1 MAGFIHDAPLQRV
14 AHVLAEARH
23 AGLHRDLV
31 GELETAMHELRN
43 LSSTLSPS
51 MLENLGLIRSLES
64 LANETEDSGEMR
76 VLFSYG
82 GAGRDTRFRSDEEL
96 AAFRIAQE
104 ALTNC
109 RKHSRAST
117 VWMTLEVLPDS
128 LTIAIEDNGKGVA
141 LHDYEEHLHQQ
152 LS

>member
-1 MAGFIHDAPLQRV
+1 
-14 AHVLAEARH
+14 
-23 AGLHRDLV
+23 
-31 GELETAMHELRN
+31 
-43 LSSTLSPS
+43 

-64 LANETEDSGEMR
+64 LAKETEDSGGMR

-82 GAGRDTRFRSDEEL
+82 GAGRDTRFLAEEEL

-104 ALTNC
+104 ALNNC

-128 LTIAIEDNGKGVA
+128 LTIAIEDNGKGLPPADVPKPLGSFGIGMRSMRA
-141 LHDYEEHLHQQ
+141 RAEQMDGSLFVTANEPHGVRVLAELPRVQQEEITVEAAA
-152 LS
+152 S